1 MASNN
6 LFRSYSGQDS
16 VFIEKDQ
23 AKEIDNMKQI
33 IKNGSV
39 NDIKD
44 FFFQSTTSNDLSISR
59 VTENQ
64 IKRHS
69 QVLNHRNRNVLK
81 QMLQHV
87 KETGSISS

>member
-33 IKNGSV
+33 IKKGSV

-44 FFFQSTTSNDLSISR
+44 FFFKSTTSNDLSISR

-81 QMLQHV
+81 QMLQHA